1 MIQAVILAGGKGS
14 RLGSLT
20 KYTPKP
26 MIKIGS
32 RPILWHIMKIL
43 SNYKISNFIICTG
56 YKGNIIKKYISSLNN
71 NWNIKCIDTGYNTL
85 TAKRIHLIKDE
96 ISSDKF
102 LMTYGDGLAN
112 INVNKLINYHI
123 KKKKIATVTA
133 VNPIPRFG
141 SLKINNG
148 MVSEFN
154 EKKITETNN
163 LINGGYFILN
173 KSIFNFE
180 DLSKNVMWEQDPMIN
195 LTKRKQLSAYYH
207 KGFWHCMD
215 TERDY
220 KYLNELYKK
229 GAHWKIW

>member
-1 MIQAVILAGGKGS
+1 
-14 RLGSLT
+14 
-20 KYTPKP
+20 
-26 MIKIGS
+26 
-32 RPILWHIMKIL
+32 
-43 SNYKISNFIICTG
+43 
-56 YKGNIIKKYISSLNN
+56 
-71 NWNIKCIDTGYNTL
+71 
-85 TAKRIHLIKDE
+85 
-96 ISSDKF
+96 
-102 LMTYGDGLAN
+102 MTYGDGLAN

-229 GAHWKIW
+229 GAPWKIW

>member
-1 MIQAVILAGGKGS
+1 MQ
-14 RLGSLT
+14 R
-20 KYTPKP
+20 
-26 MIKIGS
+26 
-32 RPILWHIMKIL
+32 
-43 SNYKISNFIICTG
+43 
-56 YKGNIIKKYISSLNN
+56 YKGNIIKKYISSNNN

-180 DLSKNVMWEQDPMIN
+180 DLSKNAMK
-195 LTKRKQLSAYYH
+195 LTNDKFNKKKTTITYYH
-207 KGFWHCMD
+207 KGFWHCADMR
-215 TERDY
+215 EII
-220 KYLNELYKK
+220 N
-229 GAHWKIW
+229 I

>member
-123 KKKKIATVTA
+123 KKKK
-133 VNPIPRFG
+133 
-141 SLKINNG
+141 S
-148 MVSEFN
+148 
-154 EKKITETNN
+154 
-163 LINGGYFILN
+163 
-173 KSIFNFE
+173 
-180 DLSKNVMWEQDPMIN
+180 
-195 LTKRKQLSAYYH
+195 
-207 KGFWHCMD
+207 
-215 TERDY
+215 
-220 KYLNELYKK
+220 
-229 GAHWKIW
+229 

>member
-229 GAHWKIW
+229 GAPWKIW